1 MDILIFL
8 VVGLGLWVF
17 YRVMIKE
24 PILPWGEKKVKKS
37 TNPKGQKGKRK
48 QKDDESE
55 EEEEP
60 AAFRELFSDI
70 REISSHMIRYQDNKF
85 VMMCEIDPCNY
96 FLLSQ
101 DEQEQID
108 ISFETW
114 LSQINYNVQFYLQ
127 SRYVDL
133 SEPIENMKKSMEEDE
148 GLNEHAYEY
157 GRSLVNNLLEWQ
169 SSTPRYET
177 KMFLT
182 TSILINEKDI
192 KADDEEELEEK
203 IVDKAFAELY
213 RRYSTAKNSLRKAD
227 MDVQLL
233 TSDGIAQTL
242 YYAFNRRK
250 AVTNKFKDLG
260 LKEMLSLYCTA
271 DQTQNRIEAV
281 KEMIDNESKNEEES
295 IEKDQQ
301 AS

>member
-8 VVGLGLWVF
+8 LVGVGLWVF

-24 PILPWGEKKVKKS
+24 PILPWGEKKVQKS
-37 TNPKGQKGKRK
+37 TKSKGKKAKRK
-48 QKDDESE
+48 HEGNESE

-60 AAFRELFSDI
+60 EAFREMFSDI
-70 REISSHMIRYQDNKF
+70 KEVSSHMIRYQDNKF
-85 VMMCEIDPCNY
+85 VMMCEVDPCNY

-157 GRSLVNNLLEWQ
+157 GRSLVNNLLDWQ
-169 SSTPRYET
+169 RSTPRYET

-271 DQTQNRIEAV
+271 DQSQNRIEAV
-281 KEMIDNESKNEEES
+281 KEMIDNENKIKEEN
-295 IEKDQQ
+295 IEKEQQ

>member
-1 MDILIFL
+1 MGIFIILAA
-8 VVGLGLWVF
+8 GLGLWVF

-24 PILPWGEKKVKKS
+24 PIFPWMEKKNNGPTPYKAKSGKK
-37 TNPKGQKGKRK
+37 KGL
-48 QKDDESE
+48 EYE

-60 AAFRELFSDI
+60 EPFQELFSDI
-70 REISSHMIRYQDNKF
+70 REISNHMIRFNNNKF
-85 VMMCEIDPCNY
+85 VMVFEVDPCNY

-114 LSQINYNVQFYLQ
+114 LSQISYNVQFYLQ

-157 GRSLVNNLLEWQ
+157 GKSLVNNLLDWQ
-169 SSTPRYET
+169 RSTPRYET

-182 TSILINEKDI
+182 TSMIINEKDI
-192 KADDEEELEEK
+192 RAEDAEELEEK
-203 IVDKAFAELY
+203 LVDKAFAELY
-213 RRYSTAKNSLRKAD
+213 RRFGTAKNALRKAD

-260 LKEMLSLYCTA
+260 LKEMLALYCTA
-271 DQTQNRIEAV
+271 DQSQNRIEAV
-281 KEMIDNESKNEEES
+281 KERIDNEQKDKEKVVQEES
-295 IEKDQQ
+295 Q

>member
-8 VVGLGLWVF
+8 VVGMGFWVF
-17 YRVMIKE
+17 YRLMIKE
-24 PILPWGEKKVKKS
+24 PILPWGEKKAKKS
-37 TNPKGQKGKRK
+37 TNPKGRKGNKK
-48 QKDDESE
+48 SKGYESE

-60 AAFRELFSDI
+60 AAFRELFSDLK
-70 REISSHMIRYQDNKF
+70 EISNHMIRYHDNKF

-133 SEPIENMKKSMEEDE
+133 SEPIENMRKSMEEDE

-182 TSILINEKDI
+182 TTILINEKDI
-192 KADDEEELEEK
+192 KAEDEEELEEK

-281 KEMIDNESKNEEES
+281 KEMIDHENKNEEES